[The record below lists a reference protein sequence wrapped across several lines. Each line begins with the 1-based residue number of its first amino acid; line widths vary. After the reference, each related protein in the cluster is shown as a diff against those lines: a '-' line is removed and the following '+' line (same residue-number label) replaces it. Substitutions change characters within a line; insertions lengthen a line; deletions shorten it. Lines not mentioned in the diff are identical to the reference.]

1 MWAVMRFWTAAD
13 SIARSRGGRTSIY
26 NSLLLCRFVCKP
38 KGVSFGKSGLD
49 AQHTV
54 AGLWLL
60 IHELFCR
67 TSIAGNHFFSVL
79 ERASQG
85 GLIFL

>member
-1 MWAVMRFWTAAD
+1 MRFWTAAG
-13 SIARSRGGRTSIY
+13 SIARLRGGRTSIY
-26 NSLLLCRFVCKP
+26 KSLLVCRFVCKP

-60 IHELFCR
+60 IHDLFCI
-67 TSIAGNHFFSVL
+67 TGIAGNHFFSVL
-79 ERASQG
+79 MSASQC
-85 GLIFL
+85 GLTFL